1 LNSKKEKNY
10 INLTSRIKNNYK
22 KFSEGQKLIATYLL
36 KHSDKAT
43 FFTAANLGRVVGVS
57 ESTVVRFADF
67 LGYEGYPA
75 LQKDLQNR
83 IKNKLNTVSRLKRS
97 IKIAN
102 SGESILYEVFRND
115 IDNIQKTMDNISR
128 ESLSELEEIWE
139 KYKVFY

>member
-1 LNSKKEKNY
+1 MNPEKDTNY
-10 INLTSRIKNNYK
+10 IDLPSRIKDNYK
-22 KFSEGQKLIATYLL
+22 KLSEGQKLIATYLL
-36 KHSDKAT
+36 KYSDKAA

-83 IKNKLNTVSRLKRS
+83 IKDKLNTVSRLKKS

-102 SGESILYEVFRND
+102 G
-115 IDNIQKTMDNISR
+115 
-128 ESLSELEEIWE
+128 
-139 KYKVFY
+139 

>member
-1 LNSKKEKNY
+1 MNPEKEKNY
-10 INLTSRIKNNYK
+10 IDLTSRIKNNYK

-36 KHSDKAT
+36 KNSDKAA
-43 FFTAANLGRVVGVS
+43 FFTAANLGKVVGVS

-75 LQKDLQNR
+75 LQKDLQDR

-102 SGESILYEVFRND
+102 GGKAFCTKFSVMIL
-115 IDNIQKTMDNISR
+115 IISKK
-128 ESLSELEEIWE
+128 LWTIYLENLLIN
-139 KYKVFY
+139 